1 MSGLALR
8 DLRRA
13 VARHRALLAA
23 GLAAAAVATGLSAV
37 APATEEGVLVL
48 TAAHDLASGATLTA
62 EDLVSASLP
71 LALVPAGALVEPAA
85 VVGRLVAG
93 PVRRGEALTDVRLLG
108 AGLLGVGGSSS
119 STRDDR
125 LVAVPVRVA
134 EAATAALVR
143 AGDRVDV
150 LSASPEGG
158 PAAGVVAGGLTV
170 LAVPSVGDGMGEGAL
185 LVLAA
190 DRPSATRLAAAAV
203 TGRLSVAVLAPG
215 AGA

>member
-1 MSGLALR
+1 MKGLAPR

-37 APATEEGVLVL
+37 APAAEQGVLVL
-48 TAAHDLASGATLTA
+48 TAARDLASGATLTA
-62 EDLVSASLP
+62 EDVVAASLP

-93 PVRRGEALTDVRLLG
+93 PVRRGEPLTDVRLLG
-108 AGLLGVGGSSS
+108 AGLLGPGSPSS
-119 STRDDR
+119 RPRDAR
-125 LVAVPVRVA
+125 LFAVPVRVA
-134 EAATAALVR
+134 EAATAALVQ

-150 LSASPEGG
+150 LSAAPEGG
-158 PAAGVVAGGLTV
+158 SAAAVVASALPV
-170 LAVPSVGDGMGEGAL
+170 LAVPVLGDVPGEGAL

-190 DRPSATRLAAAAV
+190 DRGTAARLAAAAV

-215 AGA
+215 VGP